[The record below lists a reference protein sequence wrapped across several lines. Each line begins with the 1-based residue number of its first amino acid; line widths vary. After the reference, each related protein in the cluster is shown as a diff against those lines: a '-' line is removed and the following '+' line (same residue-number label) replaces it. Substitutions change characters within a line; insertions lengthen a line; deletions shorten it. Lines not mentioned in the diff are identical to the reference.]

1 MIAEPMTIITVPAT
15 RGKTPYSPVLVCQ
28 VVPVKKSTSD
38 TVCPSTPSKEAVSEK
53 NFAASVVRRTMIAT
67 VVTIEST
74 AQKKKNARVS
84 SPVGRF
90 PFAG

>member
-1 MIAEPMTIITVPAT
+1 MIAEPMTTITVPAT

-74 AQKKKNARVS
+74 AQKKKKPVS
-84 SPVGRF
+84 AVPVGRF
-90 PFAG
+90 PFAE